1 MIVRLAGNSGWC
13 GYAGDMARVLVTGMS
28 GAGKSTLLAELA
40 RRGHETVDTDF
51 GNWENPIGFWDETRM
66 AALLERERDVVV
78 SGTVTNQGRFYA
90 RFEHVVLLSA
100 PVEVLIARVSTR
112 TNNPYGRAIEEQSEI
127 RKYVVEVEPLL
138 KTSASIEL
146 DGRRPVS
153 ELADAVERLIA
164 EAAH

>member
-1 MIVRLAGNSGWC
+1 
-13 GYAGDMARVLVTGMS
+13 MARILITGMS
-28 GAGKSTLLAELA
+28 GVGKSTLLVELA

-51 GNWENPIGFWDETRM
+51 GNWESPIGFWDERRM

-78 SGTVTNQGRFYA
+78 SGTVTNQGRFYD

-112 TNNPYGRAIEEQSEI
+112 TNNPYGRAAEEQSEI

-138 KTSASIEL
+138 RASVSIEL
-146 DGRRPVS
+146 DGQRPVS
-153 ELADAVERLIA
+153 ELADAVERLIV